1 MTLHRVLNL
10 TLPDLN
16 RTLELIQKQ
25 AQTTTTVAVAART
38 NSGFGGGGGGS
49 SSAVAQGATG
59 PAGTPGV
66 DGISN
71 LNLIVIDLIE
81 SEDMVMN
88 GADVVSDNDGYAVTD
103 VHTSWDIVTDELGAI
118 LTAE

>member
-16 RTLELIQKQ
+16 RTLELIQRQ
-25 AQTTTTVAVAART
+25 AQVATTNAVLAKT
-38 NSGFGGGGGGS
+38 NSGSGGGS
-49 SSAVAQGATG
+49 SSTVAQGATG
-59 PAGTPGV
+59 PAGPAGADGV
-66 DGISN
+66 AN
-71 LNLIVIDLIE
+71 LSLIVVDLIE
-81 SEDMVMN
+81 SEDIVMN
-88 GADVVSDNDGYAVTD
+88 GADVVSDGDGYAVTD